1 MGYSSR
7 IQPAAPYPLV
17 ELIVGRL
24 IERVPGLLAVYRFGS
39 FGTPA
44 QRPDSDIDLGLLGG
58 TPLNSMFLF
67 DLAGELATLAHREVD
82 LIDLITCSTVLR
94 AQVVATGER
103 VFCRDSYRCESFAT
117 TAFNRYAH
125 LNEARRAILDDI
137 AARGAV
143 HG

>member
-1 MGYSSR
+1 M
-7 IQPAAPYPLV
+7 QPTALKPLFD
-17 ELIVGRL
+17 LIVARL
-24 IERVPGLLAVYRFGS
+24 IERVPDLLAVHRFGS

-44 QRPDSDIDLGLLGG
+44 QRPDSDIDLGLLGE
-58 TPLNSMFLF
+58 TPLDPLFLF

-82 LIDLITCSTVLR
+82 LIDLITCPIVLR

-103 VFCRDSYRCESFAT
+103 MFCRDRSRCEAFPT
-117 TAFNRYAH
+117 TAFSRYAH